1 MQFYKID
8 LITFLI
14 KWSDFICMAKL
25 TTFDKQMRVL
35 EFFHSS
41 TNLSKKT
48 KIALFYA
55 TEGVRIKTCSKFNVI
70 LGAISKFP
78 IKASRETTI

>member
-41 TNLSKKT
+41 TNLSKK
-48 KIALFYA
+48 
-55 TEGVRIKTCSKFNVI
+55 N
-70 LGAISKFP
+70 
-78 IKASRETTI
+78 